1 MTPLP
6 FFGSCRREPS
16 FTPKSGSSI
25 NPIRSLQSS
34 RNRHLH
40 EGAAM
45 DAMTILEQTP
55 LPFAKL
61 LGIRFVDASPERVRA
76 EMVVRDELCTNP
88 AVLHGGALM
97 AFADTLGA
105 CATAI
110 NLPSGSGTTT
120 PESKTNFIAPAPT
133 GSKVLGARVAR

>member
-1 MTPLP
+1 
-6 FFGSCRREPS
+6 
-16 FTPKSGSSI
+16 
-25 NPIRSLQSS
+25 
-34 RNRHLH
+34 
-40 EGAAM
+40 M

-110 NLPSGSGTTT
+110 NLPAGSGTTT
-120 PESKTNFIAPAPT
+120 LESKTNFIAPAPT
-133 GSKVLGARVAR
+133 GTKVLGECVAIHRGKRTMVWQTRVTSEQGRLLGIVTQTQMVLDPRPTP